1 MLNLSGGGGAYIRF
15 GAAAN
20 AWIVS
25 GEEITF
31 NQCLVDP
38 SSLRTGW
45 GQIEAGMAPDW
56 VWDDYPGAR
65 SKAPSPE
72 HKRGFS
78 LFLYVK
84 GHGWREWATT
94 SAGSNMGLEALWP
107 AIAEQQGAN
116 AGKVAVLAYAG
127 STAQKVGKGT
137 TRVPNFS
144 VVKWI
149 VDPEGERPSQDAAPI
164 VVAAPPPA
172 AAPAPKAPPAAHVP
186 PPAAKPVMQSSVGDA
201 EF

>member
-1 MLNLSGGGGAYIRF
+1 MLNLSSGGGAYVRF
-15 GAAAN
+15 SAAAN
-20 AWIVS
+20 AWFVS
-25 GEEITF
+25 GEEISF
-31 NQCLVDP
+31 NQCLLDP
-38 SSLRTGW
+38 TSLRTGW
-45 GQIEAGMAPDW
+45 GHIEAGMAPDW
-56 VWDDYPGAR
+56 GWDDTPGAR
-65 SKAPSPE
+65 SKAPSSN

-78 LFLYVK
+78 LFLFLK

-107 AIAEQQGAN
+107 AVAEQQGAN
-116 AGKVAVLAYAG
+116 AGKVAVLAYGG

-149 VDPEGERPSQDAAPI
+149 VDPEGERSGQM
-164 VVAAPPPA
+164 A
-172 AAPAPKAPPAAHVP
+172 AAPVAIAVPSPAAPPAATPAEHVP
-186 PPAAKPVMQSSVGDA
+186 PPPPKSVVPSSIGAV

>member
-1 MLNLSGGGGAYIRF
+1 MLNLSSGGGAYVRF
-15 GAAAN
+15 SAAAN

-25 GEEITF
+25 GEEISF
-31 NQCLVDP
+31 NQCLLDP

-45 GQIEAGMAPDW
+45 GHIEAGMAPDW
-56 VWDDYPGAR
+56 VWDDTPGAR
-65 SKAPSPE
+65 SKAPSSN

-78 LFLYVK
+78 LFLFLK

-116 AGKVAVLAYAG
+116 PGKVAVLAYAG

-149 VDPEGERPSQDAAPI
+149 VDPEGERPSHGGTPAP
-164 VVAAPPPA
+164 VA
-172 AAPAPKAPPAAHVP
+172 AAPAPAAPAAATSAEHVP
-186 PPAAKPVMQSSVGDA
+186 PPPPKSVVPSSIGAV

>member
-15 GAAAN
+15 SAAAN
-20 AWIVS
+20 AWTVS
-25 GEEITF
+25 GEEIQF
-31 NQCLVDP
+31 SQCLLDP

-56 VWDDYPGAR
+56 VWDETPGAR
-65 SKAPSPE
+65 SRAPSAD

-94 SAGSNMGLEALWP
+94 SAGCNMGLEALWP
-107 AIAEQQGAN
+107 MVAGQQAQNHGM
-116 AGKVAVLAYAG
+116 VAVLAYAG
-127 STAQKVGKGT
+127 STAQKIGKGT

-149 VDPEGERPSQDAAPI
+149 VDPDGERPSMEAAPI
-164 VVAAPPPA
+164 VAAPAPA
-172 AAPAPKAPPAAHVP
+172 AAPAPKAAPAAHVP
-186 PPAAKPVMQSSVGDA
+186 PPVAKPVAQSSVGDA

>member
-1 MLNLSGGGGAYIRF
+1 MLNLSSGGGAYVRF
-15 GAAAN
+15 SAAAN

-25 GEEITF
+25 GEEISF
-31 NQCLVDP
+31 NQCLLDP
-38 SSLRTGW
+38 TSLRTGW
-45 GQIEAGMAPDW
+45 GHIEAGMAPDW
-56 VWDDYPGAR
+56 VWDDTPGAR
-65 SKAPSPE
+65 SKAPSPN

-78 LFLYVK
+78 LFLFLK

-107 AIAEQQGAN
+107 VVAEQQGAN

-149 VDPEGERPSQDAAPI
+149 VDPEGERPSHG
-164 VVAAPPPA
+164 A
-172 AAPAPKAPPAAHVP
+172 AAPAPIAAPSPAA
-186 PPAAKPVMQSSVGDA
+186 PAAAMPA
-201 EF
+201 E